1 MKVCFACSECYP
13 YVKTGGLGDVC
24 GSLPKSLAELG
35 CESKVFLP
43 LYGGIKT
50 LTYGLNQIDT
60 LQNIPVKIGDSEH
73 TFNVWFGT
81 LPDSKVPVYFIDCP
95 YYFHRELPYTSDR
108 DEDERF
114 ILFQQAVLMTLQRL
128 EWSPDIIHCN
138 DWQTGLIPVY
148 LKTTFAW
155 DKLFEDTKT
164 ILSIHNIGYQGRF
177 SKESITAA
185 GLSMEQFY
193 PMGPFEIDGG
203 FSFLKA
209 GIVYCDLIT
218 TVSPTYAKE
227 IQTEEYGAG
236 LEGVLQIRSQSLVGI
251 LNGIDT
257 DIWNP
262 MKDKYIKAHYSVD
275 DIEEKEINKKNLID
289 RIEFKYKKD
298 RPVIGLISRLTSQKG
313 FDLMKPFLYSLLGS
327 NDLQLVVL
335 GSGEAQYEDLFRTA
349 SYSFPGKLF
358 FWSGYNTELSHLIT
372 AGADMFLMPSKYEP
386 CGLNQMYSLA
396 YGTVPIVRKVGGL
409 ADTVKDYHEFD
420 EKGNGFSFEDY
431 QADALEKTI
440 YRALRIYEDKD
451 IWKAIMERGMSE
463 DFSWEHSAKE
473 YLNLYEKLVS

>member
-24 GSLPKSLAELG
+24 GSLPKALAELG

-50 LTYGLNQIDT
+50 LAYGLNQIED
-60 LQNIPVKIGDSEH
+60 LQNIPVRIGSNEH
-73 TFNVWFGT
+73 TFNVWHGT
-81 LPDSKVPVYFIDCP
+81 LPDSEVPVYFIDCP
-95 YYFHRELPYTSDR
+95 YYYHRELPYTSDR

-114 ILFQQAVLMTLQRL
+114 ILFQQAVLITLQRL
-128 EWSPDIIHCN
+128 KWSPDIIHCN

-193 PMGPFEIDGG
+193 PMGPFELDGG

-227 IQTEEYGAG
+227 IQTEEFGAG
-236 LEGVLQIRSQSLVGI
+236 LEGVLQIRAQALVGI

-262 MKDKYIKAHYSVD
+262 GKDKYIKKDYSVD
-275 DIEEKEINKKNLID
+275 SIEDKEINKKNLIE

-298 RPVIGLISRLTSQKG
+298 IPVIGIISRLTSQKG
-313 FDLMKPFLYSLLGS
+313 FDLLKPFLYELLA
-327 NDLQLVVL
+327 NDIQMIIL
-335 GSGEAQYEDLFRTA
+335 GSGESQYEDLFRTA
-349 SYSFPGKLF
+349 AYSFPGKLF

-372 AGADMFLMPSKYEP
+372 AGADIFLMPSHYEP

-409 ADTVKDYHEFD
+409 ADTVQDYHEFD
-420 EKGNGFSFEDY
+420 EKGNGFSFKDY
-431 QADALEKTI
+431 EAGALEKTI

-451 IWKAIMERGMSE
+451 TWKTIMERGMNE

-473 YLNLYEKLVS
+473 YLNLYNRLVS

>member
-24 GSLPKSLAELG
+24 GSLPKALADLG
-35 CESKVFLP
+35 CDAKVFLP

-50 LTYGLNQIDT
+50 LTYGLNQIEN
-60 LQNIPVKIGDSEH
+60 LQNIPVKIGDNEH
-73 TFNVWFGT
+73 TFNVWHGK
-81 LPDSKVPVYFIDCP
+81 LPDSEVDVYFIDCP
-95 YYFHRELPYTSDR
+95 FYYHRELPYTSDR

-193 PMGPFEIDGG
+193 PMGPFELDGS

-227 IQTEEYGAG
+227 IQTKEFGAG
-236 LEGVLQIRSQSLVGI
+236 LEGVLQIRSQALVGI
-251 LNGIDT
+251 LNGIDM

-262 MKDKYIKAHYSVD
+262 MKDKYIKKDYSIET
-275 DIEEKEINKKNLID
+275 IEEKEVNKKNLVD
-289 RIEFKYKKD
+289 RIEFKYKKGT
-298 RPVIGLISRLTSQKG
+298 PLIGIISRLTSQKG
-313 FDLMKPFLYSLLGS
+313 FDLLKPMIYSLLS
-327 NDLQLVVL
+327 NNDIQLVVL
-335 GSGEAQYEDLFRTA
+335 GSGETQYEDLFRTA

-372 AGADMFLMPSKYEP
+372 AGADIFLMPSKYEP
-386 CGLNQMYSLA
+386 CGLNQMYSLV
-396 YGTVPIVRKVGGL
+396 YGTVPIIRKVGGL
-409 ADTVKDYHEFD
+409 ADTVKDYHEFN
-420 EKGNGFSFEDY
+420 ETGNGFSFEDY
-431 QADALEKTI
+431 TADALEKTI

-451 IWKAIMERGMSE
+451 TWKTIMERGMSE
-463 DFSWEHSAKE
+463 DFSWKHSAEE
-473 YLNLYEKLVS
+473 YLNLYNKLVS

>member
-24 GSLPKSLAELG
+24 GSLPKALTDLG

-50 LTYGLNQIDT
+50 LTYGLNQIEK
-60 LQNIPVKIGDSEH
+60 LQNIPVKIGDTEH
-73 TFNVWFGT
+73 TFNVWHGK
-81 LPDSKVPVYFIDCP
+81 LPDSKVDVYFIDCP
-95 YYFHRELPYTSDR
+95 YYFHRELPYTSDK

-177 SKESITAA
+177 SKESLIAA

-193 PMGPFEIDGG
+193 PMGPFELDGS

-227 IQTEEYGAG
+227 IQTEEFGAG
-236 LEGVLQIRSQSLVGI
+236 LEGVLQIRSKALVGI
-251 LNGIDT
+251 LNGIDM

-262 MKDKYIKAHYSVD
+262 VKDKYIKKDYS
-275 DIEEKEINKKNLID
+275 IETIEDKEVNKKNLID

-298 RPVIGLISRLTSQKG
+298 TPLIGIISRLTSQKG
-313 FDLMKPFLYSLLGS
+313 FDLLKPIIYSLLGN
-327 NDLQLVVL
+327 NDIQFVVL
-335 GSGEAQYEDLFRTA
+335 GSGETQYEDLFRTA

-372 AGADMFLMPSKYEP
+372 AGADIFLMPSKYEP
-386 CGLNQMYSLA
+386 CGLNQMYSLV
-396 YGTVPIVRKVGGL
+396 YGTVPIIRKVGGL
-409 ADTVKDYHEFD
+409 ADTVKDYHESN
-420 EKGNGFSFEDY
+420 ETGNGFSFEEY
-431 QADALEKTI
+431 TADALEKTI
-440 YRALRIYEDKD
+440 YRALRIYKEKD
-451 IWKAIMERGMSE
+451 TWKTIMKRGMSE

-473 YLNLYEKLVS
+473 YLNLYNKLVS